1 MTLDSF
7 QNVAFRSIS
16 PITYLL
22 PVPKGRPDGAS
33 VVTDGWRRPEN
44 ALRVPLLENEFRA
57 VAKQPQLRR
66 ELTANPT
73 FQGTM
78 QSSRDAAMANQ

>member
-1 MTLDSF
+1 MTLDSS
-7 QNVAFRSIS
+7 QNVAFLSIS

-44 ALRVPLLENEFRA
+44 ALRVPLLENEFRV
-57 VAKQPQLRR
+57 VAKQPQLPITSAKPDLN
-66 ELTANPT
+66 EAAAAA
-73 FQGTM
+73 
-78 QSSRDAAMANQ
+78 DAFACG